1 MDKNACNFKWF
12 DASDFTFLQ
21 EMSPDVYSS
30 LMKALTMVDTADTSC
45 YPVRVSA
52 AGAIS
57 KLLEV
62 GLNMWVIKWLY
73 CKYNFILNLIFLGCI
88 SAE

>member
-1 MDKNACNFKWF
+1 
-12 DASDFTFLQ
+12 
-21 EMSPDVYSS
+21 
-30 LMKALTMVDTADTSC
+30 MVDTADTMC

-62 GLNMWVIKWLY
+62 GLKYVFYQIVDLY
-73 CKYNFILNLIFLGCI
+73 KYNFILSLIFLGCI